1 MEVTN
6 TLINN
11 EFIEKGSLKNPYLKS
26 LHVKRFEK
34 PCIFHVRIELKREA
48 DEELKVEK
56 DFS

>member
-6 TLINN
+6 SFINN
-11 EFIEKGSLKNPYLKS
+11 EFIEKGSLKYPYLKT
-26 LHVKRFEK
+26 LHVRRFEK
-34 PCIFHVRIELKREA
+34 LCIFHVRIELKREA